1 MMQSSH
7 DATERGGHALK
18 GALALVVA
26 VCFALGG
33 TVVTAQSPT
42 ATKQA
47 ESLAKAGEQAKK
59 AVQRVVGQLGKLL
72 KEYNAIMD
80 GSAKNPQ
87 SAYKKLLS
95 EYKSTNKTIE
105 KARQSLNAMNKEA
118 QKFFAAWET
127 ELEVFASESLK
138 RTSLDRLNASREKY
152 AALGEALDKAR
163 NAFAPVLQDLNDQI
177 LILARDLSPGA
188 IAALQE
194 EAAALNQQVVEI
206 SEEVRGLVQSDT
218 R

>member
-1 MMQSSH
+1 MMQFSH

-26 VCFALGG
+26 VCFVLGG

-42 ATKQA
+42 AAKQA

-95 EYKSTNKTIE
+95 EYKGTNKKIE
-105 KARQSLNAMNKEA
+105 KARQSVNAMDKEA
-118 QKFFAAWET
+118 QKFFAAWEM
-127 ELEVFASESLK
+127 ELEAFASENLK

-152 AALGEALDKAR
+152 AVLGDALNNAR
-163 NAFAPVLQDLNDQI
+163 DAFAPVLQDLNDQI
-177 LILARDLSPGA
+177 LILGRDLSPGA

-206 SEEVRGLVQSDT
+206 SEEVREMVQSGT
-218 R
+218 Q